1 MLYICHFFLS
11 NKNTTDG
18 KTVNNLTFKG
28 LVLLAAGG
36 HERDQRESDLDG
48 SWEQVDMNGDNQLV
62 AATVGRNIKVGPQ
75 LWFDCNHSSD
85 FWTQHYVARGK
96 FDDGCEVKSQLQ

>member
-48 SWEQVDMNGDNQLV
+48 SWEQVDMSGDNQLV
-62 AATVGRNIKVGPQ
+62 PATVGRNIKVGPQ
-75 LWFDCNHSSD
+75 L
-85 FWTQHYVARGK
+85 
-96 FDDGCEVKSQLQ
+96 